1 MTMWASM
8 DDYVGKTSRRLVDR
22 IKEHVPISVQRF
34 LLHPFDNFMN
44 DTTLCNA
51 SKRSSVAKH
60 LLDYYS
66 TCGKT
71 YSIDNFK
78 ILRQCNTNFQ
88 LTVCEAVMILT
99 LEPTLCI
106 QQKFDFTTSLI

>member
-1 MTMWASM
+1 MMILIIGTGIGTGPAPALGGAHRHR
-8 DDYVGKTSRRLVDR
+8 YRHRQK
-22 IKEHVPISVQRF
+22 
-34 LLHPFDNFMN
+34 
-44 DTTLCNA
+44 LCN
-51 SKRSSVAKH
+51 RCITNN
-60 LLDYYS
+60 YS